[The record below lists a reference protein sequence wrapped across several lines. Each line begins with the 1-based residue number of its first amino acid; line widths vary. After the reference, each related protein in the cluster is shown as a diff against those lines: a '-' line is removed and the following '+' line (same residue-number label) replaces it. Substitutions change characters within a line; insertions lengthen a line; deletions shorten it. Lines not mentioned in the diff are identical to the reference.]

1 MKVILL
7 KQLIKHINLTD
18 QTKLRLNEISKTE
31 NHFNQEI
38 KDRKLNSKKL
48 RKYVV

>member
-7 KQLIKHINLTD
+7 KQLIEHINLTD